1 MRFQLAKI
9 TALLHTPGQRKAV
22 ALYSL
27 LVAGTFS
34 QHAAAQTAPAKS
46 ADPKSPWE
54 VSLGAAIASS
64 TEYEGGK
71 KTVSG
76 LVPDFNVRYKSN
88 GYGTFGVGTKSRGIS
103 WTAIDTDA
111 YSIGVSIGANTGR
124 KDNADGTLLQ
134 PGSKRLK
141 GMGEIKSTADVS
153 IFGHYTVGI
162 PIIMQLTK
170 NTGDGKRDAKD
181 ASFKGHGGTEFS
193 LSTDIPVPLTSAI
206 SLSISPS
213 LNWADTKYT
222 QTYFGVTSAQ
232 SAQSGFKAYNAKGG
246 IKSLGLSLGLNYQID
261 KHWAANVGVTFSQL
275 QGDAAKSPLVERKG
289 QTSALAGVNY
299 TF

>member
-1 MRFQLAKI
+1 MMIRVAVSNAYLKLSKI
-9 TALLHTPGQRKAV
+9 GTACAGLCLV
-22 ALYSL
+22 ALSPSVL
-27 LVAGTFS
+27 
-34 QHAAAQTAPAKS
+34 AQTAAKPAAKNT
-46 ADPKSPWE
+46 SPWE
-54 VSLGAAIASS
+54 VSLGAAIGSS

-76 LVPDFNVRYKSN
+76 LVPDFNVRYKTD
-88 GYGTFGVGTKSRGIS
+88 GFGTFGVGTKSRGIS

-111 YSIGVSIGANTGR
+111 YSLGISLGANTGR

-134 PGSKRLK
+134 PGSKRLR

-153 IFGHYTVGI
+153 VFGHYTVGI
-162 PIIMQLTK
+162 PIMVQLTK

-181 ASFKGHGGTEFS
+181 GSFKGHGGTEFS
-193 LSTDIPVPLTSAI
+193 LSTEIPVPVTSAI
-206 SLSISPS
+206 TLSISPS
-213 LNWADTKYT
+213 LNWADSKYT

-232 SAQSGFKAYNAKGG
+232 AAQSGFKQFNAKGG
-246 IKSLGLSLGLNYQID
+246 IKSVALSLGANYQID
-261 KHWAANVGVTFSQL
+261 KNWAANVGVTFSQL

-289 QTSALAGVNY
+289 QTSLLAGVNY